1 MKKNLLYLFALICS
15 VSLFTACSDD
25 DDNTWKQIPTTEI
38 SGENA
43 TLQVNGQVSTEGSA
57 KLEVKNGGQGVLNL
71 NKVVP
76 GYADVPV
83 DVVLEKQAD
92 DSFNFSG
99 TKQLTSAPDLTR
111 AAASLPAIMTVEV
124 SGNITLAG
132 KITVN
137 IKTSGLGTYVGV
149 YSGEKLALKY
159 SDAEMVGKAVIMSAI
174 DGENMAMVLQGVIPG
189 ESEAT
194 ISGIQPNGDNGV
206 FSGESTTKGG
216 TVVKYAGTISAATG
230 VLAVDLSITLS
241 ADAQGGLVGTW
252 PLSHKLYNDKYE
264 YEDTPFFLNW
274 PAIDKKELSGE
285 QLANA
290 GTALVSQLL
299 AEVLNEVTFSADGNI
314 TAKYYPGVVTGKDE
328 SGKDVDFQTWLMG
341 KIFAMD
347 INPFDRDW
355 VASPK
360 NLAQWYVKENKI
372 YIIPNIPQIL
382 KQVAQDSNSD
392 IKVDE
397 ILKMLQS
404 LQSADDATLMT
415 LVTGFG
421 QQYGLDLSK
430 ADAALVKEVLGWLT
444 TGIPLSYEKTSTG
457 LQLSVNK
464 EMVDPF
470 MPVLL
475 AQLPALQVKW
485 DELVAAD
492 ESGMMGLAM
501 LLIGVPKFTD
511 FITIWSENTADFGLG
526 LFFVNK

>member
-111 AAASLPAIMTVEV
+111 AAASQPAIMTVEV

-274 PAIDKKELSGE
+274 PAIDKKRVE
-285 QLANA
+285 
-290 GTALVSQLL
+290 
-299 AEVLNEVTFSADGNI
+299 
-314 TAKYYPGVVTGKDE
+314 
-328 SGKDVDFQTWLMG
+328 W
-341 KIFAMD
+341 
-347 INPFDRDW
+347 
-355 VASPK
+355 
-360 NLAQWYVKENKI
+360 
-372 YIIPNIPQIL
+372 
-382 KQVAQDSNSD
+382 
-392 IKVDE
+392 
-397 ILKMLQS
+397 
-404 LQSADDATLMT
+404 
-415 LVTGFG
+415 
-421 QQYGLDLSK
+421 
-430 ADAALVKEVLGWLT
+430 
-444 TGIPLSYEKTSTG
+444 
-457 LQLSVNK
+457 
-464 EMVDPF
+464 
-470 MPVLL
+470 
-475 AQLPALQVKW
+475 
-485 DELVAAD
+485 
-492 ESGMMGLAM
+492 
-501 LLIGVPKFTD
+501 
-511 FITIWSENTADFGLG
+511 
-526 LFFVNK
+526 

>member
-1 MKKNLLYLFALICS
+1 MI
-15 VSLFTACSDD
+15 
-25 DDNTWKQIPTTEI
+25 
-38 SGENA
+38 
-43 TLQVNGQVSTEGSA
+43 
-57 KLEVKNGGQGVLNL
+57 
-71 NKVVP
+71 
-76 GYADVPV
+76 
-83 DVVLEKQAD
+83 
-92 DSFNFSG
+92 
-99 TKQLTSAPDLTR
+99 
-111 AAASLPAIMTVEV
+111 
-124 SGNITLAG
+124 
-132 KITVN
+132 
-137 IKTSGLGTYVGV
+137 
-149 YSGEKLALKY
+149 
-159 SDAEMVGKAVIMSAI
+159 
-174 DGENMAMVLQGVIPG
+174 
-189 ESEAT
+189 
-194 ISGIQPNGDNGV
+194 
-206 FSGESTTKGG
+206 
-216 TVVKYAGTISAATG
+216 
-230 VLAVDLSITLS
+230 
-241 ADAQGGLVGTW
+241 
-252 PLSHKLYNDKYE
+252 
-264 YEDTPFFLNW
+264 
-274 PAIDKKELSGE
+274 KKELSGE